1 MQQAAQTQQDIR
13 DLIFASISRRL
24 YTAYITTERAGVVAG
39 LARLADQ
46 LSALGVTAETMNADG
61 DTVSAGAT
69 VAKLTGTPKQLA
81 VAEEVAIG
89 LLAKPSGIA
98 TAARQAVELAG
109 PELKIVCGAWKKM
122 PPEIKWIVREAV
134 SAGQAS
140 FRIDDRPFLYLDKNF
155 VHMLGG
161 VETTLATVASMDDKI
176 KCIQLKGRSAP
187 IAAEA
192 LAAARGGAD
201 ILMIDTGSLADVAAV
216 NSALAGTGLRG
227 KVKIAFAQGIR
238 LEDIPAL
245 RDKGID
251 ILDIGVSIIDA
262 PLLDMKLDVWEE
274 AAPCS

>member
-1 MQQAAQTQQDIR
+1 MQPAAQMQQDIR
-13 DLIFASISRRL
+13 DLIFASISDRP
-24 YTAYITTERAGVVAG
+24 YTAYITTERAGVVTG
-39 LARLADQ
+39 LARLKDQ
-46 LSALGVTAETMNADG
+46 LSALGVALEIMIDDG
-61 DTVSAGAT
+61 DKVPAGAM

-81 VAEEVAIG
+81 MAEEVAIG

-122 PPEIKWIVREAV
+122 PPEIKWIVRDAV
-134 SAGQAS
+134 TAGKAS
-140 FRIDDRPFLYLDKNF
+140 FRIADGPFLYLDKNF

-161 VETTLATVASMDDKI
+161 VETTLATVASMDDKS

-216 NSALAGTGLRG
+216 NNALAGAGLRE
-227 KVKIAFAQGIR
+227 KVKVAFAQGIR
-238 LEDIPAL
+238 LEDIPTL
-245 RDKGID
+245 RGRGID
-251 ILDIGVSIIDA
+251 ILDIGGSIVDA
-262 PLLDMKLDVWEE
+262 PLLDMRLDVREVAE
-274 AAPCS
+274 PCS